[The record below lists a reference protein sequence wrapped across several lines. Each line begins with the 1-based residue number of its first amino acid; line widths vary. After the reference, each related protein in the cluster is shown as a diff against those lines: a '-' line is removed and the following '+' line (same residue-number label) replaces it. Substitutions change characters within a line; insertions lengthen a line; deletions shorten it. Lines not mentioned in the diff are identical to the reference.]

1 MPLPEL
7 GLVRYLCIA
16 SLLGIFAWHN
26 RETVPLALKSWPLF
40 LVPIMT
46 LLSIFWTPYPEK
58 AVSTGILVLLTP
70 IILIT
75 IAARMRAPDFLRVM
89 MLGGTLAA
97 LYCIPYYATL
107 PDGGPY
113 AQKNV
118 LAYQMMIVTLISFSV
133 LLNEGENLLIRAV
146 ALVTAGLAFT
156 FQMVA
161 DSATSMVLALLG
173 MTFLIAVKF
182 VWVNAA
188 RVAHLRLMIF
198 GIVLTALLC
207 IVLVIAMMP
216 QNTLLADF
224 LALVGKDAT
233 LTGRTDIWVAA
244 ELVAAQH
251 PWIGVGAEGFWQPRT
266 GIAQTLN
273 ELTHTDPGAKISFHS
288 AFWEMRVHLGYIG
301 LGCMLFAMG
310 WSGLRTI
317 GLWLKDGS
325 MANSTLLLFFFII
338 FVSCFTE
345 SYAAGTFSPMVALL
359 YFGGLAAF
367 QVGERK
373 FVGTARLVE
382 KGV

>member
-1 MPLPEL
+1 MAWTLQPEGRSWTKAEILMQSLFSIQPAQRTIPVKISAPALDATIWEQALLVVWFFSLSMPLPEL

-133 LLNEGENLLIRAV
+133 LLNEGENLLIR
-146 ALVTAGLAFT
+146 
-156 FQMVA
+156 
-161 DSATSMVLALLG
+161 
-173 MTFLIAVKF
+173 
-182 VWVNAA
+182 
-188 RVAHLRLMIF
+188 
-198 GIVLTALLC
+198 
-207 IVLVIAMMP
+207 
-216 QNTLLADF
+216 
-224 LALVGKDAT
+224 
-233 LTGRTDIWVAA
+233 
-244 ELVAAQH
+244 
-251 PWIGVGAEGFWQPRT
+251 
-266 GIAQTLN
+266 
-273 ELTHTDPGAKISFHS
+273 
-288 AFWEMRVHLGYIG
+288 
-301 LGCMLFAMG
+301 
-310 WSGLRTI
+310 
-317 GLWLKDGS
+317 
-325 MANSTLLLFFFII
+325 
-338 FVSCFTE
+338 
-345 SYAAGTFSPMVALL
+345 
-359 YFGGLAAF
+359 
-367 QVGERK
+367 
-373 FVGTARLVE
+373 
-382 KGV
+382 